1 MEVTTV
7 TEAPVRRPAM
17 IDILLVGGRPIVRE
31 RLRYLLDSE
40 PGLRVVGDASNAGPA
55 LNMIP
60 NVRPDVVIVVPSGG
74 PLARTMRALQRKL
87 PGGGRQ
93 VRTILLTNAAGRLN
107 VEHARALGIT
117 QVLSTAMSASVLV
130 DTIRTIAAD
139 LDQPP
144 RARETRDREAKP
156 ATGYPFG
163 LTRREMD
170 VVEAVVRA
178 YMSSCLN

>member
-31 RLRYLLDSE
+31 RLRYLLDTE
-40 PGLRVVGDASNAGPA
+40 PGLPVVGDVSNAGPA
-55 LNMIP
+55 LNMIRH
-60 NVRPDVVIVVPSGG
+60 VRPDVVIVVPSGG

-87 PGGGRQ
+87 PNGGRH
-93 VRTILLTNAAGRLN
+93 VRTILLTNAVERLN
-107 VEHARALGIT
+107 IDHARALGIT

-130 DTIRTIAAD
+130 DTIRTVAAD

-144 RARETRDREAKP
+144 GERAARDRETKP
-156 ATGYPFG
+156 LTGYPFG

-170 VVEAVVRA
+170 VVQAVVRA